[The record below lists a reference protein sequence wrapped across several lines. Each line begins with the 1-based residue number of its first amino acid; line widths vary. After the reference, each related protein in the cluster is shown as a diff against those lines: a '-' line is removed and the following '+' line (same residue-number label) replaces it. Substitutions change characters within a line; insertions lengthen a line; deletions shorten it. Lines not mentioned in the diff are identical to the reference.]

1 MSKEGFRF
9 VERDYE
15 ILREIDRWRV
25 ITGRQIAEITGFTG
39 QRACDRRLNKL
50 IQAGYIT
57 RQKYLYGFP
66 SIYSL
71 TNTGKT
77 IIQAPK
83 ATQQIRLEQ
92 IIHDSYVTDTAIY
105 ISKKFDIPFSDI
117 TTEKELHRQDGFSNR
132 KHRPDFVYLLN
143 SKTTCVEVELT
154 MKAKSR
160 FEKNITANFENYDG
174 QLWIVPDMKCNIT
187 KVLIEHQDIYPAI
200 SITPLDEVKA
210 NE

>member
-1 MSKEGFRF
+1 MGKEGFRF
-9 VERDYE
+9 VERDYD

-50 IQAGYIT
+50 IQAEYIT

-71 TNTGKT
+71 SNTGRT
-77 IIQAPK
+77 IIHAPK
-83 ATQQIRLEQ
+83 ASPQIRLEQ
-92 IIHDSYVTDTAIY
+92 IIHNSYVTDTAIY

-117 TTEKELHRQDGFSNR
+117 TTEKELHRLDGFSNR
-132 KHRPDFVYLLN
+132 KHRPDFVYLHN
-143 SKTTCVEVELT
+143 GKITCVEVELT
-154 MKAKSR
+154 MKSKSR

-174 QLWIVPDMKCNIT
+174 QLWIVPDMKC
-187 KVLIEHQDIYPAI
+187 KMSKFLIEHQDIYPNI
-200 SITPLDEVKA
+200 SITPLDEVKS

>member
-1 MSKEGFRF
+1 MGKEGFRF
-9 VERDYE
+9 VNRDYA
-15 ILREIDRWRV
+15 ILREIDRWRI

-39 QRACDRRLNKL
+39 QRVCDRRLQKL

-71 TNTGKT
+71 TNAGKI

-83 ATQQIRLEQ
+83 LQHQIRLEQ

-117 TTEKELHRQDGFSNR
+117 TTERELHRQDGFSNR
-132 KHRPDFVYLLN
+132 KHRPDFVYLHN
-143 SKTTCVEVELT
+143 GKTICVEVELT

-174 QLWIVPDMKCNIT
+174 QLWIVPDMKCKIA
-187 KVLIEHQDIYPAI
+187 KILIEHQSIYPDI
-200 SITPLDEVKA
+200 SIMPLDEVKA

>member
-1 MSKEGFRF
+1 MGKVEFRF
-9 VERDYE
+9 VDRDYK

-25 ITGRQIAEITGFTG
+25 ITGRQIADITGFTG
-39 QRACDRRLNKL
+39 QRACDRRLQKL
-50 IQAGYIT
+50 IQAKYIT

-71 TNTGKT
+71 TNTGKLL
-77 IIQAPK
+77 IQAPI

-105 ISKKFDIPFSDI
+105 ISKKIDIPFSDI

-132 KHRPDFVYLLN
+132 NHRPDFVYMHNNKLI
-143 SKTTCVEVELT
+143 CVEVELT

-160 FEKNITANFENYDG
+160 FEKNITSNFENYDG
-174 QLWIVPDMKCNIT
+174 QLWIVPDMKCNIA
-187 KVLIEHQDIYPAI
+187 KILIEHQNIYPNI
-200 SITPLDEVKA
+200 SITHLNEVKA

>member
-9 VERDYE
+9 VDRDYR
-15 ILREIDRWRV
+15 ILKEIDRWRV
-25 ITGRQIAEITGFTG
+25 ITGRQIASITGFSG
-39 QRACDRRLNKL
+39 QRACDRRLQKL
-50 IQAGYIT
+50 IQAEYIT

-83 ATQQIRLEQ
+83 LQQQIRLEQ

-105 ISKKFDIPFSDI
+105 ISKKFDISFSDI

-132 KHRPDFVYLLN
+132 KHRPDFIYLYN
-143 SKTTCVEVELT
+143 SKIICTEIELT
-154 MKAKSR
+154 LKAKSR

-174 QLWIVPDMKCNIT
+174 QLWIVPDMKCNIA
-187 KVLIEHQDIYPAI
+187 KMLIEYQDIYPEI
-200 SITPLDEVKA
+200 SITPLGEVKA
-210 NE
+210 NV

>member
-15 ILREIDRWRV
+15 ILQEIDRWRV

-39 QRACDRRLNKL
+39 QRACDRRLQKL
-50 IQAGYIT
+50 IQAKYIT

-71 TNTGKT
+71 TNAGKI

-83 ATQQIRLEQ
+83 LQHQIRLEQ
-92 IIHDSYVTDTAIY
+92 IIHDSYVTDIAIY

-132 KHRPDFVYLLN
+132 KHRPDFVYLHN
-143 SKTTCVEVELT
+143 RKTICVEVELT
-154 MKAKSR
+154 MKAKNR
-160 FEKNITANFENYDG
+160 FEKNITSNFENYDG
-174 QLWIVPDMKCNIT
+174 QLWIVPDMKCKIA
-187 KVLIEHQDIYPAI
+187 KVLIEHQSIYPDI
-200 SITPLDEVKA
+200 SIMPLDEVKA

>member
-15 ILREIDRWRV
+15 ILREIDHWRV

-39 QRACDRRLNKL
+39 QRACDRRLQKL
-50 IQAGYIT
+50 IQAKYIT

-71 TNTGKT
+71 TNAGKV

-105 ISKKFDIPFSDI
+105 ISRKFDIPFSDI

-132 KHRPDFVYLLN
+132 KHRPDFIYLHN
-143 SKTTCVEVELT
+143 NKTTCVEVELT

-160 FEKNITANFENYDG
+160 LEKNITANFENYDG
-174 QLWIVPDMKCNIT
+174 QLWIVPDMKCKIA
-187 KVLIEHQDIYPAI
+187 KILIEHQNIYPDI
-200 SITPLDEVKA
+200 SIIPLDEVKA

>member
-50 IQAGYIT
+50 IQAKYIT

-71 TNTGKT
+71 TNAGKI

-83 ATQQIRLEQ
+83 ANTQIRLEQ

-105 ISKKFDIPFSDI
+105 ISKKLDIRFSDI

-132 KHRPDFVYLLN
+132 KHRPDFVYN
-143 SKTTCVEVELT
+143 KDNRIICVEVELT

-160 FEKNITANFENYDG
+160 FEKNITANFENYDS
-174 QLWIVPDMKCNIT
+174 QLWIVPDMKCNIA
-187 KVLIEHQDIYPAI
+187 KVLIEHQDIYPDI
-200 SITPLDEVKA
+200 SITPLNEVKA

>member
-1 MSKEGFRF
+1 MRF
-9 VERDYE
+9 VERDYR
-15 ILREIDRWRV
+15 ILKEIDRWRV

-39 QRACDRRLNKL
+39 QRACDRRLQKL
-50 IQAGYIT
+50 IQAEYIT

-71 TNTGKT
+71 TNAGKT

-83 ATQQIRLEQ
+83 LTQQVRLEQ

-132 KHRPDFVYLLN
+132 KHRPDFIYLKDN
-143 SKTTCVEVELT
+143 RTICVEVELT

-160 FEKNITANFENYDG
+160 FEKNITSNFENYDG
-174 QLWIVPDMKCNIT
+174 QLWIVPDMKCNIA
-187 KVLIEHQDIYPAI
+187 KVLIEHQSIYPDI
-200 SITPLDEVKA
+200 SIMPLDEVKA

>member
-15 ILREIDRWRV
+15 ILRETDRWRV

-39 QRACDRRLNKL
+39 QRACDRRLKKL
-50 IQAGYIT
+50 IQAGYLT

-77 IIQAPK
+77 IIQVSK
-83 ATQQIRLEQ
+83 ANTQIRLEQ

-117 TTEKELHRQDGFSNR
+117 TTEKELHRLDGFSNR
-132 KHRPDFVYLLN
+132 KHRPDFVYTHN
-143 SKTTCVEVELT
+143 AKTICVEVELT
-154 MKAKSR
+154 MKAKRR

-174 QLWIVPDMKCNIT
+174 QLWIVPDMNCNIA
-187 KVLIEHQDIYPAI
+187 KVLIEHQNIYPDI

-210 NE
+210 NV